1 MENFV
6 QFFHQL
12 NPFWVY
18 VTLFGI
24 AFIENIFPPAPSDLM
39 IVAGGSLIGMGEI
52 HFLPALLFASA
63 GSTAG
68 FLVMYKAGEWF
79 GESIVE
85 KDKWTFIPK
94 KGIHTVESWFRK
106 YGYWIIVANR
116 FLSGTRAVVSVF
128 AGLSELDLKKTSALC
143 LVSSLLWNGILVSA
157 GMLLGENWHLIGL
170 YLATYSQFITAA
182 LAVIVVVSLFIWLYR
197 RSKNS

>member
-1 MENFV
+1 M
-6 QFFHQL
+6 
-12 NPFWVY
+12 
-18 VTLFGI
+18 
-24 AFIENIFPPAPSDLM
+24 
-39 IVAGGSLIGMGEI
+39 
-52 HFLPALLFASA
+52 
-63 GSTAG
+63 
-68 FLVMYKAGEWF
+68 
-79 GESIVE
+79 
-85 KDKWTFIPK
+85 
-94 KGIHTVESWFRK
+94 
-106 YGYWIIVANR
+106 
-116 FLSGTRAVVSVF
+116 VSVF